1 LGTALLLAPLYV
13 LYRDIGYLWR
23 IVLQVGFWMTPIIY
37 LDLMVPEQWRWLV
50 WVNPVGRIIGDS
62 RRALVYGWWPGGRG
76 LVLTTLM
83 SIIVCVLGFSV
94 FRRLQARIVEYL

>member
-1 LGTALLLAPLYV
+1 
-13 LYRDIGYLWR
+13 
-23 IVLQVGFWMTPIIY
+23 MTPIIY

-62 RRALVYGWWPGGRG
+62 RRVLVYGWWPGGRG

-83 SIIVCVLGFSV
+83 AVIVCVFGFSV